1 MIKDFVLSLLETY
14 GGKISCWAWNQR
26 WNKRHFNIRSND
38 YYKTAK
44 KWFIIPT
51 INTWWWCMFLLF
63 FI

>member
-44 KWFIIPT
+44 K
-51 INTWWWCMFLLF
+51 
-63 FI
+63 